1 MYMATSAL
9 LVVAERMKELFEI
22 RNWKFEIET
31 RVRLKLFI
39 WDAVVTVMEMETP
52 KTMPVERSWFFE
64 GVSEAAQFT
73 GRLAKNFFK
82 TLAFGAAFTALLGVV
97 VYIAARGGPA
107 WRAPLAFGLVV
118 IGAGVVAFMVSG
130 NLAVVLSLAQTVRA
144 KGLAKRVLD
153 GLFAELLGVSAETP
167 EGDLELT
174 RSLHGMPVEE
184 VRGKLR
190 RAGEAML
197 ENRVALALPGFVRWL
212 ARKAQAALVWATVWV
227 VGAYATAKS
236 DQEKKVDL
244 LALRGSLTAVV
255 DDLVTARITEGA
267 IRLGLL
273 LAVGVC
279 LGAWGLVA
287 ALVRFAP

>member
-1 MYMATSAL
+1 
-9 LVVAERMKELFEI
+9 
-22 RNWKFEIET
+22 
-31 RVRLKLFI
+31 
-39 WDAVVTVMEMETP
+39 METP
-52 KTMPVERSWFFE
+52 ETMPVERSWFFE

-82 TLAFGAAFTALLGVV
+82 TLAFGAAFTVLVGVV
-97 VYIAARGGPA
+97 VYFAARGGPA

-118 IGAGVVAFMVSG
+118 IGAGIVAFMVSG

-153 GLFAELLGVSAETP
+153 GLFTELLGVSAEKP

-197 ENRVALALPGFVRWL
+197 ANRVALALPGFVRWL
-212 ARKAQAALVWATVWV
+212 ARKAQAVLVWATVWV
-227 VGAYATAKS
+227 VAAYATAKS
-236 DQEKKVDL
+236 DQEKKVDM

-255 DDLVTARITEGA
+255 DDLVTKRITEGA

-273 LAVGVC
+273 LAVAVC

-287 ALVRFAP
+287 ALVRLAL